1 VQRLDAAERARLPG
15 LARDPRRLLE
25 DAAEARDEL
34 VAVQAVG
41 CLDLDDRRRL

>member
-1 VQRLDAAERARLPG
+1 VQLVDARERALLPR

-34 VAVQAVG
+34 LAVICIDRA
-41 CLDLDDRRRL
+41 DRRRL